1 MTTELLPVILTMVG
15 IGIGLAG
22 LMLVIMRMMNQRIS
36 DSDARTAR
44 LITESEARTT
54 RLITESEVRTG
65 RLITESEVR
74 LTQRIEKV
82 EDRLRDL
89 ELEVAEVKGTLNII
103 RDALPVRIGE

>member
-54 RLITESEVRTG
+54 RLITESEVR
-65 RLITESEVR
+65 

-82 EDRLRDL
+82 EDRLRGL

-103 RDALPVRIGE
+103 RDALPMRIGE